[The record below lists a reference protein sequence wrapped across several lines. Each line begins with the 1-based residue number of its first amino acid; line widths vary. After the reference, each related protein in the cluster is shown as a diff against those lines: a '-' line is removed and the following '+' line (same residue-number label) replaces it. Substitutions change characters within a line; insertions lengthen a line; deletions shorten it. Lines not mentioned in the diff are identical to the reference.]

1 MAKSSTLTEA
11 PDDRKWKVQS
21 ALDTLTHAYDII
33 KDKSL
38 MGDVKKLASTKAA
51 EMTEIAG
58 KADRLAKMGLISDK
72 QRAKVGKNS

>member
-1 MAKSSTLTEA
+1 MAKSAALTEA

-21 ALDTLTHAYDII
+21 ALDTLTRSYEII

-38 MGDVKKLASTKAA
+38 MADVKKLASTKAA
-51 EMTEIAG
+51 EMSDIAG

-72 QRAKVGKNS
+72 QRAKVGKK